1 MFFKNLVLNLNIKVI
16 KNLAKTRISLAVIT
30 LSTASWFMSCENDGT
45 DIIIDNH
52 QNTAISLEDQEALLF
67 MLEEEKLARDTYI
80 YLDELWGIN
89 QFANIQISEQSHL
102 NSVANLLDAFDINYT
117 IEPNGVFTNQEIQN
131 LYDKFIVDGT
141 LNVTQALE
149 VGAAIED
156 LDIVDLQNYINAT
169 SNTAII
175 SVFENLQCGS
185 RNHLRSFVSALEN
198 TGNTYT
204 PQFLTVEEYELI
216 ISDTNEQCGR

>member
-1 MFFKNLVLNLNIKVI
+1 MKS
-16 KNLAKTRISLAVIT
+16 LAKTRISLAVIT
-30 LSTASWFMSCENDGT
+30 LLMASWFMSCENDGT
-45 DIIIDNH
+45 DIIIDNQ

-131 LYDKFIVDGT
+131 LYDEFIVDGT

>member
-1 MFFKNLVLNLNIKVI
+1 
-16 KNLAKTRISLAVIT
+16 
-30 LSTASWFMSCENDGT
+30 
-45 DIIIDNH
+45 
-52 QNTAISLEDQEALLF
+52 

-102 NSVANLLDAFDINYT
+102 NAVANLLDAFDINYT

-131 LYDKFIVDGT
+131 LYDEFIVDGT

-175 SVFENLQCGS
+175 SVFESLQCGS

-198 TGNTYT
+198 TGNIYT